1 MNVLGLAW
9 RGVKHRRLSSI
20 LTGASVALGVAL
32 VVLVISA
39 RESARDSY
47 VSAARGYD
55 LLIGPT
61 QATPFQTTL
70 NTMFHLGDAG
80 GTIPWEVY
88 QEISK
93 DGRVSYAVPYV
104 VGDNFRGHHVV
115 GTTRDHFNA
124 LKDRAGRRLGDGIR
138 GRIFEPRSFEAVLGS
153 QVAQKERMRLGDSF
167 RVVHGSTAGVGEE
180 HGEEWDVVGI
190 LRPTGTPSDR
200 AVFIHYYAFYEIE
213 GHKEAADDIRERR
226 EKQGDPKKP
235 NNHHGHSHGDGD
247 EHVHGLSAVGVKL
260 YVPRVRFE
268 IVDEYRKDRRAARAI
283 MPVQQIGDLLDIIE
297 QVDAIFRV
305 VAWLVVLVAAVS
317 ILVGLYNT
325 IQGRRREIAIL
336 RAMGATPRH
345 IFFVIVSESLL
356 ICLIGGIVGLVVG
369 HLGIAAAAPILVERY
384 GVLVTAG
391 VGMLEL
397 QIVGVLIFVGLLAG
411 ALPAWRG
418 LKTPVAENLHPVD

>member
-70 NTMFHLGDAG
+70 NTMFHIGDAG
-80 GTIPWEVY
+80 GTIPFEVY
-88 QEISK
+88 TEIAQ
-93 DGRVSYAVPYV
+93 DGRVRYAVPYV

-124 LKDRAGRRLGDGIR
+124 LADRAGRRLGDAMR
-138 GRIFEPRSFEAVLGS
+138 GRIFEPRTFEAVLGA
-153 QVAQKERMRLGDSF
+153 QVAQQEGMRLGDTF
-167 RVVHGSTAGVGEE
+167 RVVHGIESAGEE
-180 HGEEWDVVGI
+180 HGEEWEVVGI
-190 LRPTGTPSDR
+190 MRPTGTPSDR
-200 AVFIHYYAFYEIE
+200 AVFIHFYAFYEVE
-213 GHKEAADDIRERR
+213 GHKEAADDIRKRR
-226 EKQGDPKKP
+226 EEEG
-235 NNHHGHSHGDGD
+235 NGGGHGHSHGHSHGEGD
-247 EHVHGLSAVGVKL
+247 EHVHGISAVGVKL

-268 IVDEYRKDRRAARAI
+268 ILDEYRKDRKIARAI
-283 MPVQQIGDLLDIIE
+283 LPVQQVGELLDIIE

-305 VAWLVVLVAAVS
+305 VAWLVVFVAAVS

-325 IQGRRREIAIL
+325 IHGRRREIAIL

-345 IFFVIVSESLL
+345 IFTVIVLESLL
-356 ICLIGGIVGLVVG
+356 ICLIGGAAGLLIG
-369 HLGIAAAAPILVERY
+369 HLGIAAAAPTLVAEY

-391 VGMLEL
+391 PGMLEL
-397 QIVGVLIFVGLLAG
+397 QIAGVLVIVGLLAG